1 MASKKVGIIAII
13 GALAFAAYKY
23 IGSAKKLLNL
33 KAAFNGLKVHKIDLS
48 NLTLVLRVN
57 LAIVNPNS
65 ENLTATAVTGNLTK
79 DGTLVATFN
88 WDGERVLTGNN
99 AVTTINDIE
108 IKLML
113 NTNTILAVYKNGGLK
128 NFGDFLLTGRITAD
142 GNTYPVKTTITL

>member
-1 MASKKVGIIAII
+1 MATKKVGIIALI

-33 KAAFNGLKVHKIDLS
+33 KAAFNGLKVHNIDVS

-79 DGTLVATFN
+79 DGTVMATFN
-88 WDGERVLTGNN
+88 WSGERVLYGNN

-108 IKLML
+108 IRVML
-113 NTNTILAVYKNGGLK
+113 NANTILAVYKNGGLK
-128 NFGDFLLTGRITAD
+128 NFGDFLVSGRITAD
-142 GNTYPVKTTITL
+142 GNTYPVNTTITL

>member
-1 MASKKVGIIAII
+1 MASKKLGIIAII

-142 GNTYPVKTTITL
+142 GNTYPVTTTITL